1 MELNFNLVIRT
12 FDVSIY
18 FLDARLEKVD
28 TVITVEPLFNFPD
41 LRISVNFIYDELN
54 A

>member
-18 FLDARLEKVD
+18 FLDARLEKAD

-54 A
+54 E